1 MSYATWLLAVA
12 LYLRVYRRRSIFEA
26 AGHYR
31 RWFEGGLS
39 PRQAAELAR

>member
-1 MSYATWLLAVA
+1 MPYSEWLLAVA

-26 AGHYR
+26 AGPYR
-31 RWFEGGLS
+31 RWFDRGLS